1 MPVVQETE
9 TVVVER
15 VINASPETLFAFWTD
30 SEKITQ
36 WLAKGAD
43 LDPRPGGKAE
53 LTMGGNAHK
62 EHPVTSGG
70 EFLVVEPHTHLEL
83 TWGFSEEEIGV
94 PIGSTVVAVD
104 FIPQEEGTLVRVS
117 HSGLPAGRDDS
128 PYSERRGWGLMLEH
142 LDEAAA
148 AKN

>member
-1 MPVVQETE
+1 MQETE

-15 VINASPETLFAFWTD
+15 VINASPETLFAFWTESD
-30 SEKITQ
+30 KIST
-36 WLAKGAD
+36 WLSKSAD

-62 EHPVTSGG
+62 DNPVTSGG

-83 TWGFSEEEIGV
+83 TWGFSEEAIGV

-104 FIPQEEGTLVRVS
+104 FIPQEVGTLVRVS
-117 HSGLPAGRDDS
+117 HSGLPAGRDTS
-128 PYSERRGWGLMLEH
+128 PYSERKGWTLMLEH
-142 LDEAAA
+142 LEEAVA
-148 AKN
+148 

>member
-1 MPVVQETE
+1 MAVMQETE

-15 VINASPETLFAFWTD
+15 LINASPETLFEMWTD
-30 SEKITQ
+30 SEKIST
-36 WLAKGAD
+36 WLAKDAE
-43 LDPRPGGKAE
+43 LDPKPGGIAK
-53 LTMGGNAHK
+53 LIMGGNAHK
-62 EHPVTSGG
+62 ENPVTSGG

-104 FIPQEEGTLVRVS
+104 FIPQEQGTLVRVS

-128 PYSERRGWGLMLEH
+128 KYSERKGWALMLAH
-142 LDEAAA
+142 LEDAVA
-148 AKN
+148 